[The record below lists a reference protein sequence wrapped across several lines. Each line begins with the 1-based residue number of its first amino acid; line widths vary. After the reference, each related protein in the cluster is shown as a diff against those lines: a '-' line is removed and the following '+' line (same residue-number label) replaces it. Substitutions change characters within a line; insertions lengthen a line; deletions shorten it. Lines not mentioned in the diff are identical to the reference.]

1 MTRGSMGDFV
11 VEHGE
16 TARARRLRH
25 NRLKIALVVAAI
37 EGVVVLAGGIPWW
50 FVVIM
55 AVAAVALYIAV
66 RDRGRSELV
75 QLAWIAAFSQVVLV
89 VVPVIATFLLVLA
102 ILVVVAFA
110 VVALVALATDRR

>member
-1 MTRGSMGDFV
+1 MGDFV

-37 EGVVVLAGGIPWW
+37 EGVVVLAGVIPWW
-50 FVVIM
+50 FVVIL
-55 AVAAVALYIAV
+55 AVAAVTLYVAV
-66 RDRGRSELV
+66 RGQGRSELV
-75 QLAWIAAFSQVVLV
+75 QLAWIAAVSQVVLV
-89 VVPVIATFLLVLA
+89 LVLVPVIASFLLVLA

-110 VVALVALATDRR
+110 VVALVALARDRR